1 MDGRASDGGEPPAA
15 RVPTPANRLCLDYR
29 RAARDLPKLP
39 LPSGRGIVDIHAHI
53 GGIKAA
59 ELWMGEA
66 KAFGVDRVYSMS
78 RFEEARSIRDVLGG
92 MVRFIAFP
100 SFRTQDH
107 AHAMTEG
114 FLEDIRRFHG
124 ELGSRIVKFWN
135 APRLREIIPPEH
147 HAQLVELD
155 SPARVRAAELAQKLG
170 MMFMV
175 HIADPDTWF
184 QTRYRDQAKF
194 GKKVD
199 AYRGLE
205 VMLDRFRGPWIAA
218 HHGGFPEDLAF
229 LSGLL
234 ERHPNLYLDTSA
246 TKWAVRE
253 LSRHP
258 LAEVRAFFTRWR
270 GRLLF
275 GSDIV
280 TTEDH
285 LAPAKGGPRGPMSDL
300 ADSPRAAA
308 ELYAS
313 RYYALRT
320 LFETSYEGES
330 PIADADLMMVDPARY
345 DAMSAPTLR
354 GMALPAEVLADLYR
368 GGAERLLEP
377 FGGV

>member
-1 MDGRASDGGEPPAA
+1 M
-15 RVPTPANRLCLDYR
+15 
-29 RAARDLPKLP
+29 
-39 LPSGRGIVDIHAHI
+39 DIHAHI
-53 GGIKAA
+53 GGPRAA
-59 ELWMGEA
+59 EIWMGEA
-66 KAFGVDRVYSMS
+66 RAFGVDRVYSMT
-78 RFEEARSIRDVLGG
+78 RFEESRAIRDVLGG

-100 SFRTQDH
+100 SFRTKDH

-114 FLEDIRRFHG
+114 YLEDIRRFHG

-135 APRLREIIPPEH
+135 APRLRELIPNEH
-147 HAQLVELD
+147 HAQLVEID
-155 SPARVRAAELAQKLG
+155 SPARVRAAELGQKLG

-175 HIADPDTWF
+175 HVADPDTWF
-184 QTRYRDQAKF
+184 RTRYSDEAKF
-194 GKKVD
+194 GRKLD

-205 VMLDRFRGPWIAA
+205 VMLDRFPGPWIAA
-218 HHGGFPEDLAF
+218 HHGGFPEDLEF

-234 ERHPNLYLDTSA
+234 ERHANLYLDTSA

-258 LAEVRAFFTRWR
+258 RETARAFFTRWR

-280 TTEDH
+280 TTDDH
-285 LAPAKGGPRGPMSDL
+285 LVPASGGPRGPMSDL
-300 ADSPRAAA
+300 ADSPSAAA

-320 LFETSYEGES
+320 LFETNYEGES
-330 PIADADLMMVDPARY
+330 PIADGDLMMVDPSRY

-368 GGAERLLEP
+368 GGAEKLLGP